1 MSVTKGSDLERQK
14 QRERLEEIVSILN
27 SMNEERMREF
37 EDRNLSDRKLAA
49 MLLKLAA
56 EQEGPTEFFGEPVS
70 TNLQQ
75 EFFSSK
81 ASPT

>member
-1 MSVTKGSDLERQK
+1 MSMTKGSDLERQE

-37 EDRNLSDRKLAA
+37 EDRDLSDRELAA